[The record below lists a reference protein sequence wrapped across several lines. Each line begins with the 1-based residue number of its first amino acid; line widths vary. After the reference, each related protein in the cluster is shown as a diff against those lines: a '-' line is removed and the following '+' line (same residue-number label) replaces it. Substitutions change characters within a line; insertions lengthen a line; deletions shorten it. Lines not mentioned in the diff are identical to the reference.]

1 MQVTGMFRRW
11 MTVMVVAL
19 VVGSYASRAEAAI
32 EIKSDNGWSASF
44 SGFLNLFM
52 VDTFGPAAPAG
63 SGGDLYSRP
72 TDNNWFRIR
81 TGFLPSCFAF
91 NAEAPEWEG
100 LKFKL
105 RVGIYPQL
113 NNSNTRTSVSPN
125 IDWREF
131 NLTVDGKFGQLLV
144 GRAINLYQ
152 SEATLG
158 DMSLFGVGIPGA
170 AGAPGATATYGWPT
184 LGHIGFGYLYPAF
197 GAQFRYTTPDFGG
210 LKLAVAASD
219 PSNIGAPPTS
229 ASPTAPSASITSIPL
244 FEGSLTYSG
253 KFDSVSLRGWVG
265 GLFNRAWFAPDQQA
279 LGRTGAVNGVG
290 GSAGF
295 GLGVS
300 GFDLLASGFYGS
312 GLGSATQ
319 LDGDSLDSTGMP
331 ITTSGFLLQATYQL
345 DKTKLG
351 VNYGQHMVDQTTVQK
366 VASWNGLKQRQ
377 SVTGGV
383 YHDLTK
389 SVKIVAEYSW
399 YQVSWYG
406 GTSQAGNVVALGGFF
421 FW

>member
-1 MQVTGMFRRW
+1 MQVTGMCRRW
-11 MTVMVVAL
+11 LTVVAVAL
-19 VVGSYASRAEAAI
+19 VAGSYASRADAAI
-32 EIKSDNGWSASF
+32 EIKSESGWSASF

-63 SGGDLYSRP
+63 SGGDLYSR
-72 TDNNWFRIR
+72 TTEDNWFRVR

-100 LKFKL
+100 MKFKL

-170 AGAPGATATYGWPT
+170 AGAPGQTATYGWPT

-210 LKLAVAASD
+210 LKLAVAVSD
-219 PSNIGAPPTS
+219 PSNIGA
-229 ASPTAPSASITSIPL
+229 ASITSIPL
-244 FEGSLTYSG
+244 FESSLTYSG
-253 KFDSVSLRGWVG
+253 KFDSVSLRAWIG
-265 GLFNRAWFAPDQQA
+265 GLFNRAWFSSSTTGP
-279 LGRTGAVNGVG
+279 RGAVNGAG
-290 GSAGF
+290 GSAGV
-295 GLGVS
+295 GLGVV
-300 GFDLLASGFYGS
+300 GLDVMASGFWGS

-331 ITTSGFLLQATYQL
+331 VTTAGFLLQATYQL

-351 VNYGQHMVDQTTVQK
+351 VNYGQNMVDQTTAQK
-366 VASWNGLKQRQ
+366 AIADWNGLQRRS
-377 SVTGGV
+377 SVTAGV

-389 SVKIVAEYSW
+389 SVKVVAEYSW
-399 YQVSWYG
+399 YQVNWYG
-406 GTSQAGNVVALGGFF
+406 GTSQAGNVLALGGFF

>member
-1 MQVTGMFRRW
+1 MQVTGMCRRW

-19 VVGSYASRAEAAI
+19 VVGSYASRADAAI
-32 EIKSDNGWSASF
+32 EIKSESGWSASF
-44 SGFLNLFM
+44 SGFVNLFM
-52 VDTFGPAAPAG
+52 VDTFGQAPPPG
-63 SGGDLYSRP
+63 SGGDLYSNA
-72 TDNNWFRIR
+72 TDNNLFRVR
-81 TGFLPSCFAF
+81 TGFLPSCFGF
-91 NAEAPEWEG
+91 NVEAPEWEG

-113 NNSNTRTSVSPN
+113 NNSNTRTSISPN

-158 DMSLFGVGIPGA
+158 DMSLFGVGIPA
-170 AGAPGATATYGWPT
+170 AGGAGFSGAPT
-184 LGHIGFGYLYPAF
+184 LGHVGFGYLYPAF

-210 LKLAVAASD
+210 LKLAVAVSD
-219 PSNIGAPPTS
+219 PSNIGA
-229 ASPTAPSASITSIPL
+229 ASITSIPL

-265 GLFNRAWFAPDQQA
+265 GLFNRAWFAPGIPPGPTGP
-279 LGRTGAVNGVG
+279 LTGAVNGRG
-290 GSAGF
+290 GSAGI
-295 GLGVS
+295 GLGVG
-300 GFDLLASGFYGS
+300 GFDLLATGFWGS
-312 GLGSATQ
+312 GLGSYLQ
-319 LDGDSLDSTGMP
+319 LDGDSLDATGAP
-331 ITTSGFLLQATYQL
+331 ITTAGFLLQATYQL

-351 VNYGQHMVDQTTVQK
+351 VNYGQNMVDQTDFQKTVT
-366 VASWNGLKQRQ
+366 AWNGLKQRS